1 MLKEKDLYMGSSRVF
16 FYFYFSELNEGVI
29 RRWIIIRL
37 CWFRLIIVLARV
49 NRWIIGLIINIK
61 LRLIIKL
68 IVKQLT
74 WIIIKAPVSRQ
85 LTK

>member
-1 MLKEKDLYMGSSRVF
+1 MGSSRVI

-61 LRLIIKL
+61 LILIIKL

>member
-1 MLKEKDLYMGSSRVF
+1 MLKEKDLYMGSSRVI